1 MEGTFYGRELPDFS
15 GGETIKVGRGLR
27 VCDLLWI
34 VRRGQ
39 GGEDGGNGQR
49 LGLRVLSDGNG
60 NPFLNFVF
68 SRGMH
73 FSYIKVFRPRSQLV
87 NFWVWVY
94 IKP

>member
-1 MEGTFYGRELPDFS
+1 MEGSFYGRELPDFS

-60 NPFLNFVF
+60 NPFLNFTF
-68 SRGMH
+68 GRGMH

-87 NFWVWVY
+87 NFWVWV
-94 IKP
+94 